1 MFVKAVQ
8 KSSGVNPVKLQ
19 KMKKKLGQRRELMVK
34 VNFTRHFIKYI
45 NYIRNVWAVVVVI
58 VW

>member
-8 KSSGVNPVKLQ
+8 KSSGVNPAKLQ
-19 KMKKKLGQRRELMVK
+19 KMKKKLGQRKELMVK

-45 NYIRNVWAVVVVI
+45 NYIINLWAVVVVI